1 MIIADSLLMQ
11 STESRIMTGVS
22 RVWGDVGE
30 NGSNKLVWEF
40 KNYESGME

>member
-22 RVWGDVGE
+22 RVWGDVRE
-30 NGSNKLVWEF
+30 NGNDKLVWEF
-40 KNYESGME
+40 ENYEGGME